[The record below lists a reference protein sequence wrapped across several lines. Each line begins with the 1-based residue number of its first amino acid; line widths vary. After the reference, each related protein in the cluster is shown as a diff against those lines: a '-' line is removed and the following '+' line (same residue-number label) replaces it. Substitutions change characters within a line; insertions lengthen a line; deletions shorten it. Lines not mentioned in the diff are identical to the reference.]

1 MTSTETTEITKLP
14 PRLWIPW
21 LDAGLTVL
29 AFVTAYIMRYEMQ
42 IIRPVMEINA
52 TSFDPYWPYVTVY
65 VLWLTLFYRGAGLY
79 RSVRGRAYMEEFYT
93 ILNGVTN
100 STLVV
105 MALSFIFQPL
115 VFSRLMMVYA
125 AVTTVTFLSVARV
138 IQRMVQAN
146 QRAKGIG
153 IERVLIVGAQEVGQA
168 VLRTML
174 ARKELGYFPVGF
186 IDDDRDLGWQSKGQV
201 RDLGGLSGLP
211 KVIRD
216 EKIDLVV
223 ITLRWAHHD
232 EIVKIIESAQQA
244 GAFVRVVPDL
254 FQLNLRHVQIENLDG
269 IPLLGVGQK
278 ASIQG
283 ASRLLKRVI
292 DLVLIGLTSP
302 LLLLVFAAVA
312 LAIRMEGV
320 GPVFYS
326 QKRMGEKGKLFDFY
340 KFRSMIP
347 DADKY
352 REELVQQ
359 HNQDPRHPK
368 IVDDPR
374 ITRVGRLLRKT
385 SLDELP
391 NLFNVIRGE
400 MSLVGPRPPTP
411 DEVELYQPWHLQRL
425 QAIPGLTGLWQV
437 SGRSDVPFDEMC
449 LLDIYY
455 IENWS
460 IRLDAQILLMTIPRV
475 LLRQGAY

>member
-1 MTSTETTEITKLP
+1 
-14 PRLWIPW
+14 
-21 LDAGLTVL
+21 
-29 AFVTAYIMRYEMQ
+29 MQ
-42 IIRPVMEINA
+42 IIRPVLEINA
-52 TSFDPYWPYVTVY
+52 TSFDPYWPYVTIY
-65 VLWLTLFYRGAGLY
+65 VLWLTAFYRGAGLY
-79 RSVRGRAYMEEFYT
+79 RMVRGRAYMEEFYT

-100 STLVV
+100 ATLLV

-115 VFSRLMMVYA
+115 VFSRLMMLYA
-125 AVTTVTFLSVARV
+125 AVNTVVILSVAR
-138 IQRMVQAN
+138 IILRMVQAN
-146 QRAKGIG
+146 QRSKGIG

-186 IDDDRDLGWQSKGQV
+186 LEDDRDLGWQSKGQV
-201 RDLGGLSGLP
+201 RDLGGIERLRE
-211 KVIRD
+211 IIHQER
-216 EKIDLVV
+216 IDLVV
-223 ITLRWAHHD
+223 ITLRWARHD
-232 EIVKIIESAQQA
+232 DILSIIQIAQET
-244 GAFVRVVPDL
+244 GVSVRVVPDL
-254 FQLNLRHVQIENLDG
+254 FQLNLRHVPVENLDG
-269 IPLLGVGQK
+269 IPLFGIGQK
-278 ASIQG
+278 ASLQG
-283 ASRLLKRVI
+283 ASRLVKRVI
-292 DLVLIGLTSP
+292 DLALIAVFSP
-302 LLLLVFAAVA
+302 ILLLVFAVVA
-312 LAIRMEGV
+312 LAIRIEGT
-320 GPVFYS
+320 GPIFYS
-326 QKRMGEKGKLFDFY
+326 QKRVGENGRSFNFY

-352 REELVQQ
+352 HGELVQQ

-374 ITRVGRLLRKT
+374 ITRVGVWLRKT

-411 DEVELYQPWHLQRL
+411 DEVALYLPWHRQRL
-425 QAIPGLTGLWQV
+425 QAIPGITGLWQV